1 MSHHGRRMR
10 FTAIDF
16 ETADYG
22 RDSACAVALV
32 RAENGRITARDY
44 RLIRPPRQ
52 EFVFS
57 YLHGIT
63 WQDVENEPG
72 FGTVWTEMQSLLEGV
87 DYLVAHNAPFDRG
100 VLRACCAAAGLAEPE
115 IPFACT
121 VRMARDVWSIRPTR
135 LNNVCDRLGIPL
147 EHHHAASDAEACAR
161 IALAALKDGYQL

>member
-1 MSHHGRRMR
+1 MR

-32 RAENGRITARDY
+32 RTEDGRITARDY

-63 WQDVENEPG
+63 WEDVRGEPG
-72 FGTVWTEMQSLLEGV
+72 FGTVWPELQPLLEDV

-100 VLRACCAAAGLAEPE
+100 VLRACCAAAGLAVPE

-121 VRMARDVWSIRPTR
+121 VRMARDVWGIFPTR

-147 EHHHAASDAEACAR
+147 QHHHAESDAEACAR
-161 IALAALKDGYQL
+161 IALAALKDGYRL

>member
-1 MSHHGRRMR
+1 MR

-32 RAENGRITARDY
+32 RVENGTITARDH
-44 RLIRPPRQ
+44 RLIRPPRS

-57 YLHGIT
+57 WLHGIT
-63 WQDVENEPG
+63 WEDVRYELG
-72 FGTVWTEMQSLLEGV
+72 FGKIWPEMQPLLEDV
-87 DYLVAHNAPFDRG
+87 DYLVAHNAPFDRA
-100 VLRACCAAAGLAEPE
+100 VLRACCTAAGLAEPE

-121 VRMARDVWSIRPTR
+121 VRMARDVWGIFPTR

-147 EHHHAASDAEACAR
+147 QHHNAASDAEACAR
-161 IALAALKDGYQL
+161 IAVAALNDGYRL